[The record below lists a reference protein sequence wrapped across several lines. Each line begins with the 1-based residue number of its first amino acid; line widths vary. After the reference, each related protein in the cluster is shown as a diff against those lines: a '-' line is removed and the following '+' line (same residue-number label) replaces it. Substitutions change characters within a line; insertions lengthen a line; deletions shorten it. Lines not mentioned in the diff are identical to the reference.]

1 MSERFD
7 GYLSQV
13 DEQVRWARVRPAL
26 RRELMSH
33 LEEQRDACL
42 AEGMDETS
50 AEIEAVRQMGDPVLV
65 GRQLDEVH
73 RPRPQYAPLA
83 LATVLAV
90 CGMLIRINV
99 NHTSSIRS
107 LAGMGVG
114 LVLMAALYFFDYRKL
129 IRYAGWLY
137 GGTVLVSLALEVF
150 FALTDQSGVAVGGWR
165 YNVYLTLLFPMAGA
179 LVACAL
185 RGRRW
190 GFWLAVLAYAPL
202 CVFAD
207 LSPTVIGLLLTV
219 ICGCVTLLYGIRQD
233 WWPVHKTAAR
243 LLVLSGGGVTL
254 GVFLAASLRK
264 MEACTAAPTAGGYA
278 LYALRAALDKAVLWG
293 NGCPD
298 IGQRD
303 PVYLVVS
310 DASSFPLTKVIC
322 TLGWIP
328 FLLLCGVLCA
338 LLVLVGLRCVKRC
351 HSAGGLLAM
360 MAGLTIGG
368 HFLLSVIASC
378 GLPLWSTHFPF
389 VEGSMFT
396 VIELA
401 LLGVALSVFRQAGC
415 PEDAQQTPSKA

>member
-7 GYLSQV
+7 GYLAQV
-13 DEQVRWARVRPAL
+13 DEQIRWARVRPAL
-26 RRELMSH
+26 RRELMGH

-50 AEIEAVRQMGDPVLV
+50 AEVETVRQMGDPVQV
-65 GRQLDEVH
+65 GQQLDAVH

-83 LATVLAV
+83 LAAVLAV

-129 IRYAGWLY
+129 LRYAWWLY
-137 GGTVLVSLALEVF
+137 GGVVLASLALEVF
-150 FALTDQSGVAVGGWR
+150 CALTGQSGVAVGGWR
-165 YNVYLTLLFPMAGA
+165 YSVYLTLLFPMAGA
-179 LVACAL
+179 LAACAL
-185 RGRRW
+185 RGKRW

-202 CVFAD
+202 CVFAS
-207 LSPTVIGLLLTV
+207 LAPSITGLLLTV
-219 ICGCVTLLYGIRQD
+219 ICGCVTLLYGIRQN

-243 LLVLSGGGVTL
+243 LLVLAGGGVTL
-254 GVFLAASLRK
+254 GLFLAASLRRI
-264 MEACTAAPTAGGYA
+264 ERYTSTSTSDGYA

-293 NGCPD
+293 NGCAD

-303 PVYLVVS
+303 PVYLVVCDS
-310 DASSFPLTKVIC
+310 TSFPLTKVIC

-328 FLLLCGVLCA
+328 FLLLCGVFCA

-351 HSAGGLLAM
+351 RSTGGILAVT
-360 MAGLTIGG
+360 AGLTIGG
-368 HFLLSVIASC
+368 CFLLSVISSC

-396 VIELA
+396 VIDLA

-415 PEDAQQTPSKA
+415 PEDAQQTPARV

>member
-26 RRELMSH
+26 RRELMGH

-107 LAGMGVG
+107 LAGAGVG

-129 IRYAGWLY
+129 IRYAWWLY
-137 GGTVLVSLALEVF
+137 GGVVLASLALEVYC
-150 FALTDQSGVAVGGWR
+150 ALTGQSGIAVGGWR
-165 YNVYLTLLFPMAGA
+165 YSVYLTLLFPMAGA
-179 LVACAL
+179 LAACAL
-185 RGRRW
+185 RGKRW

-202 CVFAD
+202 CVFAS
-207 LSPTVIGLLLTV
+207 LAPSITGLLLTV

-233 WWPVHKTAAR
+233 WWPVHKTVAR
-243 LLVLSGGGVTL
+243 LLVVAGGVTL
-254 GVFLAASLRK
+254 GLFLSASLRRIG
-264 MEACTAAPTAGGYA
+264 CYAAVPSDDGYA
-278 LYALRAALDKAVLWG
+278 LYSLRAALDKAILWG
-293 NGCPD
+293 NGCTD

-303 PVYLVVS
+303 LGYLAVG
-310 DASSFPLTKVIC
+310 DDTTFLLTKVIC

-368 HFLLSVIASC
+368 HFLLNVIASC
-378 GLPLWSTHFPF
+378 GLPLWDAHFPF
-389 VEGSMFT
+389 VQGSLFT
-396 VIELA
+396 VIDLA

-415 PEDAQQTPSKA
+415 PEDAQQTPARV

>member
-26 RRELMSH
+26 RRELMGH

-50 AEIEAVRQMGDPVLV
+50 AEIETVRQMGDPVLV
-65 GRQLDEVH
+65 GQQLDEVH

-107 LAGMGVG
+107 LAGAGVG

-129 IRYAGWLY
+129 IRYAWWLY
-137 GGTVLVSLALEVF
+137 GGVVLASLALEVYC
-150 FALTDQSGVAVGGWR
+150 ALTGQSGIAVGGWR
-165 YNVYLTLLFPMAGA
+165 YSVYLTLLFPMAGA

-202 CVFAD
+202 CVFAC
-207 LSPTVIGLLLTV
+207 LAPSIIGLLLTV

-233 WWPVHKTAAR
+233 WWPVHKTVAR
-243 LLVLSGGGVTL
+243 LLVVAGGVTL
-254 GVFLAASLRK
+254 GLFLSASLRRIG
-264 MEACTAAPTAGGYA
+264 CYAAVPSDDGYA
-278 LYALRAALDKAVLWG
+278 LYSLRAALDKAILWG
-293 NGCPD
+293 NGCAD

-303 PVYLVVS
+303 LGYLAVG
-310 DASSFPLTKVIC
+310 DDTTFLLTKVIC

-328 FLLLCGVLCA
+328 FLLLCGAFVL
-338 LLVLVGLRCVKRC
+338 LLILLCVRCLRQLRGSGGVLAASVFLT
-351 HSAGGLLAM
+351 LAVQ
-360 MAGLTIGG
+360 
-368 HFLLSVIASC
+368 FVSSVLFNC
-378 GLPLWSTHFPF
+378 GVRLFVACFPF
-389 VEGSMFT
+389 VMGNLNT
-396 VIELA
+396 VIDLA

-415 PEDAQQTPSKA
+415 PEDAQQTPARV

>member
-26 RRELMSH
+26 RRELMGH

-65 GRQLDEVH
+65 GQQLDEVH

-107 LAGMGVG
+107 LAGAGVG

-129 IRYAGWLY
+129 IRYAWWLY
-137 GGTVLVSLALEVF
+137 GGVVLASLALEVYC
-150 FALTDQSGVAVGGWR
+150 ALTGQSGIAVGGWR
-165 YNVYLTLLFPMAGA
+165 YSVYLTLLFPMAGA

-202 CVFAD
+202 CVFAC
-207 LSPTVIGLLLTV
+207 LAPSIIGLLLTV

-233 WWPVHKTAAR
+233 WWPVHKTVAR
-243 LLVLSGGGVTL
+243 LLVVAGGVTL
-254 GVFLAASLRK
+254 GLFLSASLRRIG
-264 MEACTAAPTAGGYA
+264 CYAAVPSDDGYA
-278 LYALRAALDKAVLWG
+278 LYSLRAALDKAILWG
-293 NGCPD
+293 NGCAD

-303 PVYLVVS
+303 LGYLAVG
-310 DASSFPLTKVIC
+310 DDTTFLLTKVIC

-328 FLLLCGVLCA
+328 FLLLCGAFVL
-338 LLVLVGLRCVKRC
+338 LLILLCVRCLRQLRGSGGVLAASVFLT
-351 HSAGGLLAM
+351 LAVQ
-360 MAGLTIGG
+360 
-368 HFLLSVIASC
+368 FVSSVLFNC
-378 GLPLWSTHFPF
+378 GVRLFVACFPF
-389 VEGSMFT
+389 VMGNLNT
-396 VIELA
+396 VIDLA

-415 PEDAQQTPSKA
+415 PEDAQQTPARV